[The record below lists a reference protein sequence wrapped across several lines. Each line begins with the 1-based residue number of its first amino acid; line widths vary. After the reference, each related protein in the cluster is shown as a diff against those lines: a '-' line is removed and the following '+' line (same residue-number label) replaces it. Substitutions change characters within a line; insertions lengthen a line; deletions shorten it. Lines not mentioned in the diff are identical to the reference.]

1 MSAAPQGPAEVTL
14 TFDNGPEPEAT
25 PAVLE
30 VLRRRG
36 LRASFFVLGHKLADP
51 ARRALAERAHAEG
64 HWIGNHTFTH
74 AVPLGEQP
82 DEDRT
87 AEAEIGRTQELI
99 GELAHPDRLFRPFG
113 GGGRLGPHLL
123 GEATLAY
130 LLRHRFTCVLWNAVP
145 GDWRDPD
152 GWVDRALARCRGPSP
167 VTLVLHDLPTG
178 AMRHLDRFL
187 GALADEGC
195 RFRQDFPAACVPI
208 RRGERLAPLDP
219 YVARGPAGRHGTG
232 GTPGGEHAR

>member
-1 MSAAPQGPAEVTL
+1 MTAATPGPAEVTL
-14 TFDNGPEPEAT
+14 TFDNGPEPESRRPCWRRCAAAACAPPSSSSAT
-25 PAVLE
+25 SWPT
-30 VLRRRG
+30 
-36 LRASFFVLGHKLADP
+36 
-51 ARRALAERAHAEG
+51 RRAGRWPSGAHAEG

-74 AVPLGEQP
+74 SVPLGEQP
-82 DEDRT
+82 DDDRT

-99 GELAHPDRLFRPFG
+99 GGLAHPDRLFRPFG

-167 VTLVLHDLPTG
+167 VALVLHDLPDG
-178 AMRHLDRFL
+178 RHAPPRPLPRRAR
-187 GALADEGC
+187 GRGC

-208 RRGERLAPLDP
+208 RRGERLAPMDP

-232 GTPGGEHAR
+232 GAPGGEHAR

>member
-1 MSAAPQGPAEVTL
+1 MSAATPGPAEVTL
-14 TFDNGPEPEAT
+14 TFDNGPEPEVT

-30 VLRRRG
+30 ALRRRG

-74 AVPLGEQP
+74 SVPLGEQP
-82 DEDRT
+82 DEERT
-87 AEAEIGRTQELI
+87 AEAEIGRTQDLI
-99 GELAHPDRLFRPFG
+99 GGLAHSDRLFRPFG

-123 GEATLAY
+123 GGATLAF

-152 GWVDRALARCRGPSP
+152 GWVDRALSRCRGTSP
-167 VTLVLHDLPTG
+167 ATLVLHDLPTG

-187 GALADEGC
+187 GVLADEGC
-195 RFRQDFPAACVPI
+195 RFRQDFPADCVPI
-208 RRGERLAPLDP
+208 RRGEQTLPTDAYVTRRSTGRRDDP
-219 YVARGPAGRHGTG
+219 GARGKGSAP
-232 GTPGGEHAR
+232 